1 MGHKRRHKAGRI
13 REQEFPNGNGDE
25 PSTRYQQA
33 MDLIDDATRESEICW
48 NQLLGEK

>member
-1 MGHKRRHKAGRI
+1 MDHHCGAVS
-13 REQEFPNGNGDE
+13 EVFANGNRDE

>member
-1 MGHKRRHKAGRI
+1 MVLHLCQQWQQHLAK
-13 REQEFPNGNGDE
+13 